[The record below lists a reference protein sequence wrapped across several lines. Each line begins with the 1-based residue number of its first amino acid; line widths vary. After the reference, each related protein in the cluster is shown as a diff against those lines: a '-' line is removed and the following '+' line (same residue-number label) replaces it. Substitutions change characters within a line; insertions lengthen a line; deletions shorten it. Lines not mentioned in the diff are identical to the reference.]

1 MEAKSFETDFSRIE
15 PAALDAEYHHLQTKF
30 RQGSGHILDQLTTY
44 RHFFQTL
51 DSFLNQPSASQSE
64 KKDVIR
70 RYFYQPQHLTD
81 TPIGFF
87 LDMREGLIKR
97 NWVEDRLGQ
106 ADIWQEVEGSIKES
120 VKGELERSTYNI
132 NQEAINQRK
141 VLELA
146 KKAEEGGAEDE
157 ALALEIRAIQA
168 KKVDIKNRASTVIE
182 EDSQF
187 REDLEER
194 DQLASSLDWLI
205 NAHPNAYD
213 SQTIEQTLGPF
224 QNHPVF
230 RKPDGRSWMEEIKI
244 RKDNGQ
250 TDRIQTILT
259 NLQREVKSPQFVWQT
274 LSQKGVIPPQLT
286 DSFEMIAAL
295 YELQQVTTSLAG
307 MPKEVKAK
315 YLAPYL
321 GRNINAAALLEIIEG
336 RTDEFMDNLL
346 DAQIDAFLHFYDG
359 FMEEHKK
366 LGGKELSYKQKA
378 ALVAITAMV
387 AAAPFIFKGL
397 TGYEEAISSEQAKV
411 EQILDDLKVGKSHQ
425 QEEEEFSEAEL
436 EQIKKNF
443 LLFAIPEKMDEIG
456 EEKLREIIAN
466 YPDINDNDL
475 FSAKFRFDVYAYQY
489 RQFELNKFAYTTSL
503 RRTLEKNYFE
513 HLPSISPEKQKELKK
528 YLNNLAMYSNEGV
541 RSSLIMEHNVSPQE
555 ADGMVALVENYRKMR
570 KNFNDVSE
578 PKLADLIEVLKKYP
592 VPYELLPE
600 DLKKKLAEGRAD
612 DHPLR
617 RSSKAPLVVVGPIRQ
632 PQEWEETKKRS
643 TPIPDSSVEFT
654 KRSTGRVKPQ
664 NSSVEDYKRSKGV
677 VMWQLEREGFEQLN
691 GYYRTSTA
699 SQFFLNTGWLTRKET
714 ESRSRMPLARNRD
727 LTVRST
733 ERLSGEYI
741 DLPSRDG
748 YAVTADSWKVSG
760 ASSPAVLVMAQDGTY
775 VLKFN
780 KQDLG
785 KQVTIE
791 VSFGKIN
798 RSSIPD
804 PKAMAFEESEM
815 RRNLITRESLTE
827 EFQQLFKE
835 LDKKNLSRLEQ
846 ARVLEQYVR
855 DTFQYSLNPAWSDY
869 YNDARTAKE
878 YFRRIA
884 EIKKADCDVANT
896 FLLMLLRARGI
907 PSRMAFGF
915 SNQDR
920 YGGIEQLTAN
930 EGHGWVEIFLEELP
944 EGQRWVT
951 IDGTPT
957 SPDEYT
963 RDHLE
968 RDFSLGLGLPDI
980 ESFLAFLQILKGSF
994 NPEQLARGLLYEG
1007 ELWRLLPDVMTYLL
1021 YNSAIFTATRAIRRR
1036 NDKGVER
1043 LTAKLNERADRYLGE
1058 SHLNLRSAFG
1068 DHVQRRVNSLG
1079 NEGSSWGEIINPLLT
1094 AVLAKEGV
1102 KNWISHGLLGYFP
1115 FVHRTDKVE
1124 ESVQP
1129 DRLEFFTRALGFPEA
1144 EVRNG
1149 MQLRSIRLM
1158 RHQVYDDLFNL
1169 SKQFFQKYHCASR
1182 SAGRFGEYLRKKLS
1196 KLDKPKDIKGWE
1208 DIKSDFK
1215 DQAHDHYLESWDKE
1229 EEARGFSEEEESHHD
1244 EDEALP
1250 ERLFNLRERRAKWRE
1265 RTRKKYRQK
1274 NTEAVYGKQVDE
1286 EEFGRLM
1293 EDCLASQVMLWQLDH
1308 QWEELEKN
1316 TPHLQKLRENLRW
1329 KFFSMVT

>member
-1 MEAKSFETDFSRIE
+1 MEVKSFETNFSTIE

-64 KKDVIR
+64 KSDVIR

-87 LDMREGLIKR
+87 LDMREDLIKR
-97 NWVEDRLGQ
+97 NWGEDRLGD

-120 VKGELERSTYNI
+120 VKGELERSTYNT

-157 ALALEIRAIQA
+157 ALSLEIRAIQA
-168 KKVDIKNRASTVIE
+168 KKVDIKKRAVSVIE
-182 EDSQF
+182 EDIQF

-194 DQLASSLDWLI
+194 DYLASSLDRLI
-205 NAHPNAYD
+205 NADPNAYD
-213 SQTIEQTLGPF
+213 SQTIEQTLGPL
-224 QNHPVF
+224 QNHPLF
-230 RKPDGRSWMEEIKI
+230 RKPDGRSWIEEIKI

-250 TDRIQTILT
+250 TMRVQAILT
-259 NLQREVKSPQFVWQT
+259 NLQTEVKSPQFVWQT

-286 DSFEMIAAL
+286 DSFEIIAAL
-295 YELQQVTTSLAG
+295 YELQQVSGSLAG

-321 GRNINAAALLEIIEG
+321 GRNINAAELLEIIEG
-336 RTDEFMDNLL
+336 RTDEFMDDLL
-346 DAQIDAFLHFYDG
+346 GAQIDAFLHFYDG

-366 LGGKELSYKQKA
+366 LGRKGASYKQKA
-378 ALVAITAMV
+378 ALVAVTAMV

-397 TGYEEAISSEQAKV
+397 TGYEEAISPEQVKM
-411 EQILDDLKVGKSHQ
+411 EQILDELKVEKLHQ
-425 QEEEEFSEAEL
+425 QEEEGFSEAEL

-541 RSSLIMEHNVSPQE
+541 RSSLIMEHNVIEQD

-570 KNFNDVSE
+570 KNFNDVNE
-578 PKLADLIEVLKKYP
+578 PKLVDLIEVLKKYP
-592 VPYELLPE
+592 VPYELLPD
-600 DLKKKLAEGRAD
+600 DLKKMLAEGRAD

-617 RSSKAPLVVVGPIRQ
+617 RSSKAPLVMVDPIRQ

-643 TPIPDSSVEFT
+643 TPIPDSSVEYSN
-654 KRSTGRVKPQ
+654 RSTGRVKPQ

-677 VMWQLEREGFEQLN
+677 VMWQLEREGFEQLS
-691 GYYRTSTA
+691 GYYRKSTA
-699 SQFFLNTGWLTRKET
+699 SQFFLNTGWFTRKET
-714 ESRSRMPLARNRD
+714 ESRSRMPLARNKD

-733 ERLSGEYI
+733 ERLRGEYI

-760 ASSPAVLVMAQDGTY
+760 VSSPAVLVMAQDGTY

-791 VSFGKIN
+791 ISFGKIN

-804 PKAMAFEESEM
+804 PKSMAFEESEM
-815 RRNLITRESLTE
+815 RKHIITRESLAE

-835 LDKKNLSRLEQ
+835 MDKKNLSRLEQ

-869 YNDARTAKE
+869 YNDARTVKE

-896 FLLMLLRARGI
+896 FLLMLLRSRAI

-915 SNQDR
+915 INQDR
-920 YGGIEQLTAN
+920 YGGIEQLTVN

-963 RDHLE
+963 RDHLD
-968 RDFSLGLGLPDI
+968 RDISLGGLFDV

-1058 SHLNLRSAFG
+1058 SHFNLRSAFV
-1068 DHVQRRVNSLG
+1068 DLTQRRVNRLG

-1094 AVLAKEGV
+1094 AGLAKEGV
-1102 KNWISHGLLGYFP
+1102 KNWISHGLMGYFP

-1129 DRLEFFTRALGFPEA
+1129 DRLEFFTRALGYPEA
-1144 EVRNG
+1144 MVRSD
-1149 MQLRSIRLM
+1149 MQIRSIRLM
-1158 RHQVYDDLFNL
+1158 REQIYEEFYGQ

-1182 SAGRFGEYLRKKLS
+1182 SADRFDEYLRNKLL
-1196 KLDKPKDIKGWE
+1196 KLDKPQDLKGWE
-1208 DIKSDFK
+1208 DSKSDFK
-1215 DQAHDHYLESWDKE
+1215 DKAYDHYLESWDKE
-1229 EEARGFSEEEESHHD
+1229 EKIRGFSEEEESHDD
-1244 EDEALP
+1244 EGETLP
-1250 ERLFNLRERRAKWRE
+1250 GKLFNLRERRSKWRE
-1265 RTRKKYRQK
+1265 RARKKYRQK
-1274 NTEAVYGKQVDE
+1274 NAEAVHGQQVDK
-1286 EEFGRLM
+1286 EEFDRRM
-1293 EDCLASQVMLWQLDH
+1293 EDCLTSQVMLWQLDH
-1308 QWEELEKN
+1308 QWEELEKS
-1316 TPHLQKLRENLRW
+1316 TPHFQKLRENLRG